1 MINSKLW
8 LKLGCLSLAM
18 SATPWLAQA
27 ACTSEIK
34 SLSGMQ
40 TIGNTL
46 NYKVKVETD
55 GKLAKAT
62 FACDVENNGWIS
74 NSTIKTGVTLR
85 GGTLTGYIVNEGTIS
100 DIVFVGISLQ
110 GGTLAGTITNHSK
123 VGGTLKDVRLAPNA
137 KITGGTLQG
146 NIQGDKTAPAL
157 LENLKIKAGSKLSGV
172 KLGNKVQK
180 GKNVTIEETG
190 SGDNGGDT
198 TTPGGDTSTPTTA
211 LKIGGLFSL
220 SGSLSEFGT
229 TEQNAALLAAKDLTA
244 AGYPVEIVSADD
256 TADATTGATAATNLI
271 MTDKVSAL
279 IGAAASSVTI
289 AVAEQVTIP
298 NQVLQISYASTSPA
312 ITDLAADN
320 GQDWLFRTSSSDT
333 LQGSALATL
342 AFDTGYKKVSVFYID
357 DAYGQGLN
365 KVFTENFQNLG
376 GSVVAAVPINA
387 EVAKTY
393 QTELTQAAV
402 DGSEALIAITFPSQ
416 AEIYVP
422 EAAKGKF
429 FDKFLFAEALKSETL
444 LKKAGAKVLEGMCG
458 TAAGNPPSRS
468 LDNLNSGY
476 QTEYKKSPVPGAFMS
491 NAYDAVVV
499 IALAAYAAQSA
510 GKEVNSQ
517 TIRDYLREVATP
529 PGTAVGTGING
540 LKQALALL
548 KAGKPVDYAGAS
560 GLVDFDSNGDV
571 VGAIEIW
578 CYEKGQIVTKEIQ
591 QPEMPDDSA
600 VVGEA
605 AVAFD
610 TTDLNTQETA
620 LGNLVADVL
629 LAAAKTS
636 DNATQAVLLNSGS
649 LRAGLELGP
658 VTENKISALA
668 PPFGNMMVIVD
679 VTGLQL
685 LETLEHAL
693 TQGNGDYPSAFPL
706 VAGMEVTYCASSKK
720 CNNPLQKKGVVTNID
735 IGGQMVDLKQ
745 TYRLATND
753 YLTWGGDSF
762 TMLQDAC
769 SKGGYCQNTGTPL
782 TDLVKDY
789 FKNNSPV
796 SKAVDG
802 RLTVAE

>member
-46 NYKVKVETD
+46 DYKVKVETN

-74 NSTIKTGVTLR
+74 NSTIKAGVTLR

-110 GGTLAGTITNHSK
+110 GGILAGTITNHSK
-123 VGGTLKDVRLAPNA
+123 VGGALKDVQLAANA

-172 KLGNKVQK
+172 ILGNKVQK
-180 GKNVTIEETG
+180 GKNVTIEEA
-190 SGDNGGDT
+190 SSGDT
-198 TTPGGDTSTPTTA
+198 TTPTTPTTPTSA

-220 SGSLSEFGT
+220 SGSLSEYGT

-244 AGYPVEIVSADD
+244 AGYPVEIMSADD
-256 TADATTGATAATNLI
+256 TGDATTGVTMATNLI

-279 IGAAASSVTI
+279 IGAAASSVTM

-312 ITDLAADN
+312 ITNLAADN

-342 AFDTGYKKVSVFYID
+342 AFDTGYTKVSVFYID

-402 DGSEALIAITFPSQ
+402 DGSEALIAITFPTQ
-416 AEIYVP
+416 AEVYIP

-468 LDNLNSGY
+468 LDNLNSSY
-476 QTEYKKSPVPGAFMS
+476 QTEYKKSPAPGALTS
-491 NAYDAVVV
+491 NAYDAVIVT
-499 IALAAYAAQSA
+499 ALAAYAAQVA

-529 PGTAVGTGING
+529 PGTAVGTGIDG

-548 KAGKPVDYAGAS
+548 KAGTPVDYIGAS
-560 GLVDFDSNGDV
+560 GSVDFDSNGDV
-571 VGAIEIW
+571 VGAMEIW

-600 VVGEA
+600 VMGEA
-605 AVAFD
+605 AVAFEA
-610 TTDLNTQETA
+610 TDLNTQETA
-620 LGNLVADVL
+620 LGNLVADIL
-629 LAAAKTS
+629 LATAQTG
-636 DNATQAVLLNSGS
+636 DNATQAALLNSGS
-649 LRAGLELGP
+649 LKDGLELGP

-720 CNNPLQKKGVVTNID
+720 CNNPLQKKGIVTNID

-753 YLTWGGDSF
+753 YLTWGGDAF
-762 TMLQDAC
+762 TILQDAC
-769 SKGGYCQNTGTPL
+769 SKGNYCQNTGHLL

-802 RLTVAE
+802 RLKVAE